1 MIRHLSV
8 CIALTALWLGG
19 ASHASAIDIKDGVYQ
34 ISSGADLAEFS
45 RLVAEGNGNI
55 KGVMTRDVDM
65 TGIGFS
71 PIGSGDVPFSG
82 VFDGG
87 CNYVRNLTIDSPAKS
102 YVGLFGVVS
111 NGAYIKNVIVDASS
125 SVAGKDFCAGIAGG
139 SVGGGTVTIAIWE
152 AVTSISPTVIMPDRL
167 TEDVRAQPFR
177 AG

>member
-87 CNYVRNLTIDSPAKS
+87 CNYVCATSQSTLLQRATW
-102 YVGLFGVVS
+102 GF
-111 NGAYIKNVIVDASS
+111 
-125 SVAGKDFCAGIAGG
+125 SVWFQ
-139 SVGGGTVTIAIWE
+139 TVRI
-152 AVTSISPTVIMPDRL
+152 
-167 TEDVRAQPFR
+167 
-177 AG
+177 

>member
-71 PIGSGDVPFSG
+71 PIGSGDAPFSG

-111 NGAYIKNVIVDASS
+111 NGAYI
-125 SVAGKDFCAGIAGG
+125 
-139 SVGGGTVTIAIWE
+139 
-152 AVTSISPTVIMPDRL
+152 M
-167 TEDVRAQPFR
+167 
-177 AG
+177 